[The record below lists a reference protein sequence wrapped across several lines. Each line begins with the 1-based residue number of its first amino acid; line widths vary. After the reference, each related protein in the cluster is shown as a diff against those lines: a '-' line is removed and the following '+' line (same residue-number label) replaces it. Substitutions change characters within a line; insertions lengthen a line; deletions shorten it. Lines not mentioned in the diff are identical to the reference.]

1 VAASLG
7 LARRARYLASR
18 ARAVR
23 SSKLAEL
30 SQQLARTTGRARPL
44 VALDMLWCAVRYE
57 AAFQDYFDW
66 DFHALTTRE
75 RRTFMTHPKSN
86 HLAQKLNAVEH
97 RRQFSDKSLF
107 NARFADYIGRE
118 WLDLRSASDEEL
130 ATFLRSHERVM
141 AKVPDSLGGD
151 GVESFETAAALAD
164 SATFRSERL
173 ARRQYLLEEFL
184 AQDAEMARLCPTSV
198 NTLRIVTFRDGDEVR
213 TLVRVLK
220 MGNGGDVDNF
230 SGGGMYTILDA
241 DGVARHPA
249 FDEFGGVFSTHPL
262 TGASIVGFSVPQ
274 WDAVERL
281 ADAVAREV
289 PGIPYVGWDIAITP
303 AGPVVV
309 EGNYNTGVFQLKPT
323 ATGVR
328 TGLLPVYREAIGFSR

>member
-1 VAASLG
+1 M
-7 LARRARYLASR
+7 ARRARYLAAR

-23 SSKLAEL
+23 SSKLATL
-30 SQQLARTTGRARPL
+30 SEQLSRSTGRARPII
-44 VALDMLWCAVRYE
+44 ALDMLWCAVRHE

-66 DFHALTTRE
+66 DFHALNRRE

-97 RRQFSDKSLF
+97 RPQFSDKSLF
-107 NARFADYIGRE
+107 NARFADYIGRA
-118 WLDLRSASDEEL
+118 WLDLRTASDDALE
-130 ATFLRSHERVM
+130 AFLRSHDRVM

-151 GVESFETAAALAD
+151 GVESFESAAALSDPAE
-164 SATFRSERL
+164 FRRARL
-173 ARRQYLLEEFL
+173 ERRQFLLEEFL
-184 AQDAEMARLCPTSV
+184 TQDPEMARLCPTSV

-230 SGGGMYTILDA
+230 SGGGMYTILD
-241 DGVARHPA
+241 DEGVARHPA
-249 FDEFGGVFSTHPL
+249 FDEFGGVFSVHPL
-262 TGASIVGFSVPQ
+262 TGASILGFQVPQ
-274 WDAVERL
+274 WEAVGRL
-281 ADAVAREV
+281 ADSLAREV
-289 PGIPYVGWDIAITP
+289 PEIPYVGWDIAITP
-303 AGPVVV
+303 EGPVVV

-328 TGLLPVYREAIGFSR
+328 TGLLPVYREAIGF